1 MIMLAFT
8 LAIYAGAVEGGA
20 AAAAPSAAAAA
31 PSAAA
36 AAPNAATA
44 APNAAAAAPSAA
56 ALAPGAAAP
65 GDAVPA
71 VPATAA
77 AASVPSAPMTPAAA
91 APAKPPPPAAPSA
104 AKPQGLSRW
113 LDPANAPFIPI
124 PEIDTDPQSGLTLG
138 LLAVMLSTNERDE
151 ITRIIAPDIIDSQY
165 FGWGARMRVF
175 GYPSEDTQ
183 WSVVGGGKERVE
195 REFDAIYLDG
205 QTRTEAFSWS
215 VETIYDRSGT
225 PRFFGIG
232 NQSSFANQTTY
243 VDNQGSVAVSVG
255 RNFTPAL
262 QLSYIARLRDV
273 DILPGVLSGV
283 PSIETRFPGLPGI
296 GNEHE
301 LQNTLELT
309 RDTRD
314 SALIPQSGGRY
325 VLYGG
330 LVSQALASSV
340 SYSYFGAEARQYFRL
355 GSDLTLA
362 CHLAARYMPS
372 AAEAP
377 FWALS
382 SLGGDRSVTNE
393 REPLRSEG
401 ADRYMDR
408 DLFAGGAELRTRL
421 TSLDAFGT
429 HVNLELAPFLD
440 AGKVFADMGASP
452 LTHLHTAPGFGVRG
466 VASPFIVGYV
476 DVGFGHGQPVFFSG
490 INYPF

>member
-1 MIMLAFT
+1 MKSAGT
-8 LAIYAGAVEGGA
+8 GGLAILAGAAVAGGA
-20 AAAAPSAAAAA
+20 VALPGAAVVAPSAGVVA
-31 PSAAA
+31 PSV
-36 AAPNAATA
+36 T
-44 APNAAAAAPSAA
+44 AA
-56 ALAPGAAAP
+56 ALASVPGDGAPGAPDTTAVGVLPAQAAPAATAPAQPPSPAAQSAAAP
-65 GDAVPA
+65 
-71 VPATAA
+71 
-77 AASVPSAPMTPAAA
+77 
-91 APAKPPPPAAPSA
+91 
-104 AKPQGLSRW
+104 QGQTRW

-124 PEIDTDPQSGLTLG
+124 PEIDTDPQSGLTIG
-138 LLAVMLSTNERDE
+138 LLAVILRTNERDE

-175 GYPSEDTQ
+175 GYPSDDTQ
-183 WSVVGGGKERVE
+183 WSVVGGAKERVE
-195 REFDAIYLDG
+195 REFDGVYLDG

-232 NQSSFANQTTY
+232 NESSYRNQTTY
-243 VDNQGSVAVSVG
+243 VNNQGSLAVSVG
-255 RNFTPAL
+255 RNFTPTL

-273 DILPGVLSGV
+273 DVLPGVLSGV
-283 PSIETRFPGLPGI
+283 PSIETVFPGLPGI

-309 RDTRD
+309 GDTRD

-325 VLYGG
+325 IVYGG
-330 LVSQALASSV
+330 LASHALASSV
-340 SYSYFGAEARQYFRL
+340 SYSYFGAEARQYFHL
-355 GSDLTLA
+355 SSDVTLA
-362 CHLAARYMPS
+362 CHAAARYMPS
-372 AAEAP
+372 AADAP

-382 SLGGDRSVTNE
+382 SLGGDLSVTNE

-408 DLFAGGAELRTRL
+408 NLFAAGAELRTRIADFQAL
-421 TSLDAFGT
+421 GT

-452 LTHLHTAPGFGVRG
+452 FTHLHTAPGFGVRG

-476 DVGFGHGQPVFFSG
+476 DVGFGHGQPVVFSG

>member
-1 MIMLAFT
+1 MTRVLTRA
-8 LAIYAGAVEGGA
+8 LAILAVAVVAGA
-20 AAAAPSAAAAA
+20 AAAAP
-31 PSAAA
+31 
-36 AAPNAATA
+36 
-44 APNAAAAAPSAA
+44 
-56 ALAPGAAAP
+56 GAAA
-65 GDAVPA
+65 GDETPA
-71 VPATAA
+71 APTTP
-77 AASVPSAPMTPAAA
+77 AASVPPAPVAPAAA
-91 APAKPPPPAAPSA
+91 DPPARAAQPVPAP
-104 AKPQGLSRW
+104 QRLTRW
-113 LDPANAPFIPI
+113 LDPANAPFIPV

-138 LLAVMLSTNERDE
+138 LLAVILRTNERDE
-151 ITRIIAPDIIDSQY
+151 ITRIIAPDIINSQY

-195 REFDAIYLDG
+195 REFDAVYLDG
-205 QTRTEAFSWS
+205 QTRTQAFSWS

-232 NQSSFANQTTY
+232 NHSSYANQTTY

-273 DILPGVLSGV
+273 DVLPGVLSGV
-283 PSIETRFPGLPGI
+283 PSIETVFPGLPGI

-301 LQNTLELT
+301 LQNTLQLT

-314 SALIPQSGGRY
+314 SALIPQTGGRY
-325 VLYGG
+325 VVYGG
-330 LVSQALASSV
+330 LVSRALASSV

-355 GSDLTLA
+355 GSGVTLA
-362 CHLAARYMPS
+362 CHLAARYMP
-372 AAEAP
+372 AAADAP

-393 REPLRSEG
+393 REPLRSGG

-408 DLFAGGAELRTRL
+408 NVFAGGAELRTRL
-421 TSLDAFGT
+421 AGFEAFGT

-440 AGKVFADMGASP
+440 AGKVFADMGTSP
-452 LTHLHTAPGFGVRG
+452 FTHLHTAPGFGVRG
-466 VASPFIVGYV
+466 VATPFIVGYV
-476 DVGFGHGQPVFFSG
+476 DVGFGHGQPVVFSG

>member
-1 MIMLAFT
+1 MGHRITRAGACARAKF
-8 LAIYAGAVEGGA
+8 AGAVAAATVIGAVLAAAGA
-20 AAAAPSAAAAA
+20 AAA
-31 PSAAA
+31 
-36 AAPNAATA
+36 TE
-44 APNAAAAAPSAA
+44 
-56 ALAPGAAAP
+56 
-65 GDAVPA
+65 
-71 VPATAA
+71 
-77 AASVPSAPMTPAAA
+77 SAPAE
-91 APAKPPPPAAPSA
+91 
-104 AKPQGLSRW
+104 QGLWRW

-138 LLAVMLSTNERDE
+138 LLAVMLRTNERDE
-151 ITRIIAPDIIDSQY
+151 ITRIIAPDIINSQY

-195 REFDAIYLDG
+195 REFDAVYLDG

-232 NQSSFANQTTY
+232 NQSAYANQTNY
-243 VDNQGSVAVSVG
+243 VDNQGSVAMSVG

-273 DILPGVLSGV
+273 DVLPGVLSGV
-283 PSIETRFPGLPGI
+283 PSIETVFPGLPGI

-301 LQNTLELT
+301 LQNTLELS

-314 SALIPQSGGRY
+314 SALIPQTGGRY
-325 VLYGG
+325 VVYGG

-340 SYSYFGAEARQYFRL
+340 SYSYFGAEARQYLRL
-355 GSDLTLA
+355 GSDVTFA

-408 DLFAGGAELRTRL
+408 NLFAAGAELRTRL
-421 TSLDAFGT
+421 TGFEAFGT

-440 AGKVFADMGASP
+440 AGKVFADMGSSP

-466 VASPFIVGYV
+466 VASPFVVGYV
-476 DVGFGHGQPVFFSG
+476 DVGFGHGQPVVFSG